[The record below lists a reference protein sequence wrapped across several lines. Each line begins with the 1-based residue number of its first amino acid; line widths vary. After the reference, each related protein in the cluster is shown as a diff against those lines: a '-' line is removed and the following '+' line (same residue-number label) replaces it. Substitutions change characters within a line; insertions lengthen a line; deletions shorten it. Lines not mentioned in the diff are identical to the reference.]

1 MLFFFQVEFVYSKC
15 FPAAKYCMSL
25 ACQSICY
32 FLLFAPHFWE
42 NERCRQSILENHKG
56 QWHQVVDTQT
66 GFWLWDET
74 RFCFLLLSQ
83 HVQDHSASSF
93 CSPGCKQRAKYTVCW
108 KCMNKL
114 IDCARLGW
122 QKRIWKWTHWIHLLL
137 LLHQCSLRWFRTRHQ
152 LKQHS
157 VRRSALLSTCL
168 TAPTVYVVSRCGFVS
183 TLRPKILP
191 SRRRQTKKNP
201 KQIRKTDQKLNAFG
215 FATQQNADNHQC
227 ERALTNLGEGNQEHV
242 YRRGKTPAANW
253 QSAEKSERLVETLSV
268 SRWGAEKNK
277 NLFSSQPSGSAH
289 LTFPRRPDT
298 KPYDVSAGSSSTC
311 PAMDVKKHRTKKT
324 QRRCQTFRPSEKLTR
339 LQLIAPS
346 STCTTRI
353 FFLSCFFKRSRGLC
367 FWN

>member
-1 MLFFFQVEFVYSKC
+1 MSASIFLGWENAVFIQVEFVYSKC

-32 FLLFAPHFWE
+32 FILFAPHFWE

-83 HVQDHSASSF
+83 HVQGHSASSF

-168 TAPTVYVVSRCGFVS
+168 TAPTVYVVSRCWFVS
-183 TLRPKILP
+183 TRRPKNP
-191 SRRRQTKKNP
+191 SITTASNKKNP
-201 KQIRKTDQKLNAFG
+201 KTNQKNRLKTKRLWLCYPTKCRQPSMWESADKSGRGKPGACLSTWKNASCQPAERGKERAACWDAVSVTVRGVKKQKSLLLSTIRKRSPHLPSPPGHKTHRRLRWELLN
-215 FATQQNADNHQC
+215 
-227 ERALTNLGEGNQEHV
+227 
-242 YRRGKTPAANW
+242 
-253 QSAEKSERLVETLSV
+253 LS
-268 SRWGAEKNK
+268 SDG
-277 NLFSSQPSGSAH
+277 
-289 LTFPRRPDT
+289 
-298 KPYDVSAGSSSTC
+298 C
-311 PAMDVKKHRTKKT
+311 
-324 QRRCQTFRPSEKLTR
+324 
-339 LQLIAPS
+339 
-346 STCTTRI
+346 
-353 FFLSCFFKRSRGLC
+353 
-367 FWN
+367 